1 MFSSALSN
9 AFRKPVCSSCPGETP
24 DWKDWPGHLGASG
37 GCVLAS
43 PWEACQEGFDLEQPL
58 GPSAALC
65 ISEKEQKKGSLSVH
79 TL

>member
-9 AFRKPVCSSCPGETP
+9 AFRKPVCSSGPGETP
-24 DWKDWPGHLGASG
+24 DRKDWPGHLGASG

-43 PWEACQEGFDLEQPL
+43 PWEAFQEGFDLEQPL

-65 ISEKEQKKGSLSVH
+65 VSEKEQKKGSLSVH